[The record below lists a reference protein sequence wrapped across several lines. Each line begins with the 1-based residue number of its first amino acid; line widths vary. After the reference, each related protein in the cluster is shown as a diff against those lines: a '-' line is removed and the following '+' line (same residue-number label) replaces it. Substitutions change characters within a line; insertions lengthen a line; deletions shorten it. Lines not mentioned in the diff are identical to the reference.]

1 MERSGNWFVTLFGK
15 GGFADVINSFE
26 MKSSWITRVCSKF
39 TDTCHSKRK
48 AEGGLRQ
55 MEEEGEIR
63 VIEPQARVFL
73 KPPEAARGSEQ
84 NLP

>member
-1 MERSGNWFVTLFGK
+1 M
-15 GGFADVINSFE
+15 
-26 MKSSWITRVCSKF
+26 CSKF

-55 MEEEGEIR
+55 TEEEGEIR

-73 KPPEAARGSEQ
+73 QPPEAARGSEQ